1 MSMNA
6 SFLPEDYLAR
16 KLARRSNIVCITLFA
31 VVLTGVM
38 GAYFVKYRQKVV
50 AEKENHAIILD
61 VEENARKIDQI
72 AQLEKRR
79 GEMMLKAAITSR
91 LVDPVK
97 KSNVLAELINNMP
110 VALSLT
116 ELEIKTKAVKR
127 TPKPQTAIQDKKLR
141 AKKAAEPQ
149 IEVPESEVSIS
160 MVGLTPSD
168 VQLSEYMAA
177 LNNHKL
183 FTDVG
188 LAYSEQFK
196 IDGAEMR
203 KFKIELM
210 LARGVSMADLEPTRR
225 SRGLTVDPMG
235 TELEIAPDGVS
246 TR

>member
-38 GAYFVKYRQKVV
+38 GAYFVKYRQKIV
-50 AEKENHAIILD
+50 AERENRAIVLE

-72 AQLEKRR
+72 SQLEKRR
-79 GEMMLKAAITSR
+79 EDMMLKAEITSR

-97 KSNVLAELINNMP
+97 KSNVLAELINHMP
-110 VALSLT
+110 AELSLT
-116 ELEIKTKAVKR
+116 ELELETEAIKKTQR
-127 TPKPQTAIQDKKLR
+127 SSSAIQDKKAR
-141 AKKAAEPQ
+141 AKKKQQPK
-149 IEVPESEVSIS
+149 IHVPESEVAIS
-160 MVGLTPSD
+160 MVGLAPTD
-168 VQLSEYMAA
+168 VQLSEYMMA
-177 LNNHKL
+177 LNNHEL

-188 LAYSEQFK
+188 LAYSEQTK

-203 KFKIELM
+203 EFKIELK
-210 LARGVSMADLEPTRR
+210 LQRGVTMADLEPTRR
-225 SRGLTVDPMG
+225 SRELTVDPMG
-235 TELEIAPDGVS
+235 DDLQIAPQGIT